1 MRSRLAAATQRGR
14 IYNVGV
20 TFAVLLI
27 ALSLFCGGCVKG
39 VFGMGLPTVALGLL
53 SLSMPPVEA
62 ATLIVIPTVATN
74 AWQFIVGPARVAV
87 TTRFALLLIGVVI
100 GTALAVGFLTGPHT
114 ALVSLALGGVLIV
127 YAVVGLLSARLHVST
142 RAERWASPLVGFG
155 TGVVNGAT
163 GVSVMP
169 LVPYLNS
176 IGLQREALIQAMG
189 LVFMVAMLALAA
201 CLAWTG
207 HFAIGSAGA
216 SALAL
221 LPVFVGMLA
230 GQFVRLRLHADA
242 YRKWFFI
249 GLIVLGAYSVVRAT
263 LQLVR

>member
-1 MRSRLAAATQRGR
+1 MTL
-14 IYNVGV
+14 
-20 TFAVLLI
+20 AVLLI
-27 ALSLFCGGCVKG
+27 ALSLFCGGWVKG

-74 AWQFIVGPARVAV
+74 AWQFMVGPTRVAV
-87 TTRFALLLIGVVI
+87 TIRFAILLIGVVI
-100 GTALAVGFLTGPHT
+100 GTALGVGFLTGSHT
-114 ALVSLALGGVLIV
+114 ALVSLTLGCVLIL
-127 YAVVGLLSARLHVST
+127 YAAVGMLSTRLHVSPH
-142 RAERWASPLVGFG
+142 AERWASPLVGFA

-176 IGLQREALIQAMG
+176 IGLEREALIQAMG

-207 HFAIGSAGA
+207 HFAIRSAGA

-221 LPVFVGMLA
+221 LPVFVGMFA

-249 GLIVLGAYSVVRAT
+249 GLIVLGAYSLIRAA
-263 LQLVR
+263 LQLSR

>member
-1 MRSRLAAATQRGR
+1 M
-14 IYNVGV
+14 

-27 ALSLFCGGCVKG
+27 ALSLFCGGWVKG

-62 ATLIVIPTVATN
+62 ATLIIIPTLATN
-74 AWQFIVGPARVAV
+74 AWQFMVGPARVAV
-87 TTRFALLLIGVVI
+87 TTRFAVLLIGVAI
-100 GTALAVGFLTGPHT
+100 GTALGVGFLTSSHT
-114 ALVSLALGGVLIV
+114 ALVSLALGGVLIL
-127 YAVVGLLSARLHVST
+127 YAVLGMQATQLHVST
-142 RAERWASPLVGFG
+142 RAERWASPLVGFA

-207 HFAIGSAGA
+207 HFEVASAGA

-221 LPVFVGMLA
+221 LPVFVGMYA
-230 GQFVRLRLHADA
+230 GQLIRLRLHADA

-249 GLIVLGAYSVVRAT
+249 GMIGLGAYSVIRAVA
-263 LQLVR
+263 QLVR

>member
-1 MRSRLAAATQRGR
+1 
-14 IYNVGV
+14 V
-20 TFAVLLI
+20 TSTLLLV

-53 SLSMPPVEA
+53 SLTMPPVEA
-62 ATLIVIPTVATN
+62 ATLIVVPTLATN
-74 AWQFIVGPARVAV
+74 AWQFATGPQPLAVAARFGV
-87 TTRFALLLIGVVI
+87 LLIGVAI
-100 GTALAVGFLTGPHT
+100 GTVLGVGFLTGSHT

-127 YAVVGLLSARLHVST
+127 YAVLGMLSTRVHVST
-142 RAERWASPLVGFG
+142 TAQAWTSPVIGFA
-155 TGVVNGAT
+155 TGIVNGAT

-176 IGLQREALIQAMG
+176 LGLPREMLIQAMG
-189 LVFMVAMLALAA
+189 LVFMTAMLVLAA

-207 HFAIGSAGA
+207 HFKVASIGA

-221 LPVFVGMLA
+221 VPVFAGMYA
-230 GQFVRLRLHADA
+230 GQLVRLRLHGDA

-249 GLIVLGAYSVVRAT
+249 GLIALGAYSVIRAT
-263 LQLVR
+263 LQIVR